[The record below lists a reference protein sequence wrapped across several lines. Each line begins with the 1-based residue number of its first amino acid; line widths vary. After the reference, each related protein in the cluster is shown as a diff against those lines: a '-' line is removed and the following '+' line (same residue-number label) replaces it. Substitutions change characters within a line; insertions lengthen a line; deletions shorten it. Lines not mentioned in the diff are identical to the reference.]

1 MEKPHRALN
10 NKLIMADQVTIFRR
24 LQTIAYGF
32 YLLVG
37 ITWVIM
43 SFIFGHYFNYTAC
56 LVTAMFGVQAYH
68 KNKLLDLLLG
78 IVLLFLSVY
87 SLFDF
92 LVMGDKSGFDLFVN
106 VMAGVSFTSII
117 MAGLLV
123 FSYLKLSLADR

>member
-1 MEKPHRALN
+1 
-10 NKLIMADQVTIFRR
+10 MATDQVRTFRR
-24 LQTIAYGF
+24 LQAIAYGF
-32 YLLVG
+32 YLLLG

-43 SFIFGHYFNYTAC
+43 SFIFGHYFNYTALLC
-56 LVTAMFGVQAYH
+56 TAMFGVQAYY

-92 LVMGDKSGFDLFVN
+92 LVMGDKSGFNGFVN